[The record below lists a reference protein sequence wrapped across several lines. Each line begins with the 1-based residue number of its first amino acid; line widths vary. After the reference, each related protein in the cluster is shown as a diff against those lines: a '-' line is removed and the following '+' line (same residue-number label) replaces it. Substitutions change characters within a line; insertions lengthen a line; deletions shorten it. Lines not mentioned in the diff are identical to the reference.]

1 MVTRLL
7 LWIGVVVF
15 GGCGAFLAWTAAAF
29 SWILAS
35 GSGGLG
41 AVSASL
47 GPLEL
52 LLWVAGIAVNR
63 AVAARARAA
72 GGLARRLH
80 KTHLGLAFL
89 FAAVAIGTLA
99 GMAILGGVF
108 FLGFIG
114 ATVIFALHLLV
125 LAAALALLASRP
137 SLP

>member
-1 MVTRLL
+1 MLTRLL

-15 GGCGAFLAWTAAAF
+15 GGCGALMAWTAAAF
-29 SWILAS
+29 SWTLTS
-35 GSGGLG
+35 GAGGLG

-52 LLWVAGIAVNR
+52 LLWIAGIAVNR

-80 KTHLGLAFL
+80 KIHLGLAFL

-99 GMAILGGVF
+99 GMALLGGVVL
-108 FLGFIG
+108 LGFIG
-114 ATVIFALHLLV
+114 AAVIFAIHLLV
-125 LAAALALLASRP
+125 LAAALALLAWRP